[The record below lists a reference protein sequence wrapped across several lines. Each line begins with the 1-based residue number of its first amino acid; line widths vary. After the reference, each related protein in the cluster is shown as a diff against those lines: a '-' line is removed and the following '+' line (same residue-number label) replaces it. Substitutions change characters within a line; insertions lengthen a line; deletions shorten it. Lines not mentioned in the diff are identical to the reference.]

1 MCHCYTETRA
11 FYVSL
16 TYYQLLLSEIILYLS
31 MRIILCALLACYSIK
46 SMAQELDF
54 RDYRTK
60 KESFTK
66 IPEKDVRAD
75 IASFAVGGIDE
86 SIGKLPLTKIGVSK
100 HENNFMS
107 FEGSNIKVVITTA
120 SFDPA
125 KHKLTMDEDHVVK
138 IDNKPYHG
146 NYGEMPSNHIQS
158 VTILIDKDT
167 IPIPATAH
175 ADLCNVNFTYRD
187 NSGTERS
194 NNGVYLSKD
203 NRKVYVYLLNK
214 DGKGGYEVTWVVQ
227 DKKFLRRV
235 LDYGIIR

>member
-1 MCHCYTETRA
+1 
-11 FYVSL
+11 
-16 TYYQLLLSEIILYLS
+16 
-31 MRIILCALLACYSIK
+31 MRIIFCVLLVYSRFDVM
-46 SMAQELDF
+46 SQELEF

-107 FEGSNIKVVITTA
+107 FESNNIKVIITTVRFEP
-120 SFDPA
+120 SQ
-125 KHKLTMDEDHVVK
+125 HKLVKDEEHVVK
-138 IDNKPYHG
+138 IDNKPYYG
-146 NYGEMPSNHIQS
+146 NYGEVPGNHIQS
-158 VTILIDKDT
+158 LIILIDKDT
-167 IPIPATAH
+167 IPVPLTAY

-187 NSGTERS
+187 KSGTERS
-194 NNGVYLSKD
+194 NNGIYLSKD
-203 NRKVYVYLLNK
+203 NRKVYVYLMNK
-214 DGKGGYEVTWVVQ
+214 DGEGGYEATWVIQ

-235 LDYGIIR
+235 LDYGMIK

>member
-1 MCHCYTETRA
+1 
-11 FYVSL
+11 
-16 TYYQLLLSEIILYLS
+16 
-31 MRIILCALLACYSIK
+31 MRILLCALLTCFSLQHVT
-46 SMAQELDF
+46 AQDLEF

-86 SIGKLPLTKIGVSK
+86 SIGKLPLNKIGVNKYES
-100 HENNFMS
+100 NYMS
-107 FEGSNIKVVITTA
+107 FEGENVKVMITTGPFNVSA
-120 SFDPA
+120 
-125 KHKLTMDEDHVVK
+125 HKLVRDDDKIVK
-138 IDNKPYHG
+138 IDNKPFYG
-146 NYGEMPSNHIQS
+146 NYGSMPTNHIQS
-158 VTILIDKDT
+158 VTVLIDQDT
-167 IPIPATAH
+167 IPIPTTAY

-187 NSGTERS
+187 KSGTERS

-214 DGKGGYEVTWVVQ
+214 DGAGGYEATWVIQ

-235 LDYGIIR
+235 LDYGIIK

>member
-1 MCHCYTETRA
+1 
-11 FYVSL
+11 
-16 TYYQLLLSEIILYLS
+16 
-31 MRIILCALLACYSIK
+31 MRILVCVLLACVALDTA
-46 SMAQELDF
+46 AQELDY

-86 SIGKLPLTKIGVSK
+86 SIGKLPLSKIGVNK
-100 HENNFMS
+100 YENNFMS
-107 FEGSNIKVVITTA
+107 FDGNNIKVIITKGR
-120 SFDPA
+120 FDPSQ
-125 KHKLTMDEDHVVK
+125 HKITMDGEHVVK
-138 IDNKPYHG
+138 IDNKPFYG
-146 NYGEMPSNHIQS
+146 NYGVMPSNHIQS
-158 VTILIDKDT
+158 VSILIDKDT
-167 IPIPATAH
+167 IAIPSTAY

-187 NSGTERS
+187 KSGTERS

-214 DGKGGYEVTWVVQ
+214 DGTGGYEATWVIQ

-235 LDYGIIR
+235 LDYGMVK